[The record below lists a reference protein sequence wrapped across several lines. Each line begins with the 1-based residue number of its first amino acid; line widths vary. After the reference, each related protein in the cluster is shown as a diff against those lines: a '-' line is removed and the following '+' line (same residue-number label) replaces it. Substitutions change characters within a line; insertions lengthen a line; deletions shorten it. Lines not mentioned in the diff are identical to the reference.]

1 MSQEGNLFASLMLR
15 NPAPANVFAE
25 LTFVVSL
32 AVREALAK
40 LAQRQGVSRTIAL
53 KWPNDVLVSGRKVSG
68 ILLESHEAGGDR
80 VVIVGIGVN
89 CNSHPDETLH
99 RATDLAAEGIHASAD
114 DVLVEI
120 SASLSNYLAI
130 WNRGEGFEAIRAG
143 VDERGHGHRAAHLR
157 QNAGQGAHG
166 NVRGPCAGRQSCSDA
181 GRWKRGAALGGGYIF
196 RKSIL
201 KSGHYPHMAM
211 NELVFVPLGG
221 VGEIGMNFALYGYGP
236 AERREWIIVDCGVTF
251 PGPDLPGV
259 DLVMPDIRLCARAW
273 RCR

>member
-1 MSQEGNLFASLMLR
+1 VANYLPAGYRIKRLDDTVSTNADCLEAAQAGEASGLWIVARRQSGGRGSRGRSWVSQEGNLFASLMLR

-130 WNRGEGFEAIRAG
+130 WNRGEGFEAIRQA
-143 VDERGHGHRAAHLR
+143 
-157 QNAGQGAHG
+157 
-166 NVRGPCAGRQSCSDA
+166 
-181 GRWKRGAALGGGYIF
+181 W
-196 RKSIL
+196 
-201 KSGHYPHMAM
+201 M
-211 NELVFVPLGG
+211 NEATGIGQRIYVKMPGRELTGTFEDLAPDGNLVLTLDDGSAVRLSAADIF
-221 VGEIGMNFALYGYGP
+221 FANQS
-236 AERREWIIVDCGVTF
+236 
-251 PGPDLPGV
+251 
-259 DLVMPDIRLCARAW
+259 
-273 RCR
+273 